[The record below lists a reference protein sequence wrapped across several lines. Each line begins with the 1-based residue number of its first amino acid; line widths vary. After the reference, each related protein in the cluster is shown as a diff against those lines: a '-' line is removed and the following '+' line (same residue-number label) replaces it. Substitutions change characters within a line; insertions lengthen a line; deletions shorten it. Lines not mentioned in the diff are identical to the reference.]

1 MTVMVKRFAQGLL
14 HNVRR
19 KAGLVLALVVMANV
33 LPVSAEVPQ
42 STEDNNARL
51 QQQRGGGQ
59 VIAPQG
65 RPQPQ
70 IQQQFQRPQPQVQQQ
85 YQRPQPQVQQQ
96 YQRPQPQYRPQPA
109 QQYERGPR
117 FGYDGGYEQRRI
129 EEPRPYYRRP
139 GYAYEEPGYGRRR
152 DFGRAC
158 ATSRGVCYVR
168 PPQPLGAPCRCE
180 IPGFGLKRGNIE
192 G

>member
-1 MTVMVKRFAQGLL
+1 MTVMVKRFARVLL

-70 IQQQFQRPQPQVQQQ
+70 IQQQF
-85 YQRPQPQVQQQ
+85 QRPQPQVQQQ